1 MWSEG
6 GEQIVRGFGDL
17 DLLGNQSTS
26 QPHHNL
32 QLEVMITLNLATQ
45 EGLGVIFN
53 VPRVFQALLSP
64 GPGPALKAVQHFP
77 SACKGEANPDL
88 SESELGA
95 VHRSARISLFGLVV
109 VTSG

>member
-1 MWSEG
+1 M
-6 GEQIVRGFGDL
+6 VLGFGDL
-17 DLLGNQSTS
+17 DLLGEQSTS

-32 QLEVMITLNLATQ
+32 HLEVITLNLAMQ
-45 EGLGVIFN
+45 EGLGIIFN

-88 SESELGA
+88 SES
-95 VHRSARISLFGLVV
+95 
-109 VTSG
+109 